1 MKKKNFTRA
10 SLEYI
15 ECPVSVK
22 ALCRCVEVMGI
33 FLPFFF
39 SLAFVKKNKMHYLHG
54 KKGPS
59 QHCTNSVLDQ
69 VLWQQGV

>member
-39 SLAFVKKNKMHYLHG
+39 PLPLLKKTKCIICMARRVRVNIVQIL
-54 KKGPS
+54 
-59 QHCTNSVLDQ
+59 C
-69 VLWQQGV
+69 